1 MKNSVVS
8 AGKNPHV
15 VRTYVKVS
23 TVFDTS
29 GFMQP
34 SSITWRDG
42 RVFKIDSVRDFR
54 PACTIKRGM
63 NGDCYTIVVKG
74 EEKLLF
80 FERISEFF
88 PSRFGRWFVESIKTE
103 DG

>member
-1 MKNSVVS
+1 MKNSLS
-8 AGKNPHV
+8 ATEKNMHV

-23 TVFDTS
+23 TVFDTT
-29 GFMQP
+29 GFMLP

-63 NGDCYTIVVKG
+63 NGDCYTIVING
-74 EEKLLF
+74 EERLLF
-80 FERISEFF
+80 IERIGEFF
-88 PSRFGRWFVESIKTE
+88 PSRFGRWFVESISAE
-103 DG
+103 D